1 VKKRQE
7 PEALNRNSDPLEVLM
22 RERVQHAIELTVEQ
36 ELEEVLGA
44 ASSARFGSQRADY
57 RPVIRC

>member
-1 VKKRQE
+1 M
-7 PEALNRNSDPLEVLM
+7 P
-22 RERVQHAIELTVEQ
+22 IELTVEQ

-44 ASSARFGSQRADY
+44 ASSARFGSQRAGY